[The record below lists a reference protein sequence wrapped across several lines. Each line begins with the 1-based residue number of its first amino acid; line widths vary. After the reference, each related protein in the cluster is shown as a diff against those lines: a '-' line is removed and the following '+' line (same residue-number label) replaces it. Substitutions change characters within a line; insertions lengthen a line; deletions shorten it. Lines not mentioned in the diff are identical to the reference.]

1 MKVLYYHLPVPC
13 YLMSC
18 IAYVS
23 HTALIMYV
31 MQAVTLQLTTADDLQ
46 DVVLED
52 WTAGGLEPLDPNV
65 GTTPVLN
72 DNSDCGWPRISSG
85 GGGSGSGGG
94 GFDFAAYRWWFSCT
108 TFQRQT
114 RPDQVTYHS
123 TFVKA
128 GTHSVSYQAMASTS
142 GSWVLPPAKAF
153 VLLQPELMGMSAS
166 GTFNVS
172 RTALTAAERHFPLP
186 SSAGPRVPVDCPE
199 ACLDD
204 CDVFTGACNPQLTLL
219 TRAESFDSLDNTNVP
234 PPVVVLPKIRARL
247 VLALDIATIP
257 PDSAAR
263 ASFVEAFAADVGA
276 QLGVGAS
283 RIIVNSIASGSVVVG
298 FSILPDPTTGEEIA
312 LSVLNAA
319 FSDAGVSIA
328 GSTTALAI
336 EITAFGDDTPSGD
349 GTAAEGTHGLSIAV
363 TVIAIALAVL
373 CACAVWRLKGQTAAT
388 TAEGKALRGKAS
400 HYTISGSLSSSSPS
414 ATAAALSSSISRDSQ
429 GDDEGTAMLDRNP
442 IVHSRSRTP
451 P

>member
-13 YLMSC
+13 YLLVSRTC
-18 IAYVS
+18 IPHCLNNV
-23 HTALIMYV
+23 L
-31 MQAVTLQLTTADDLQ
+31 QAVTLQLTTADDLQ

-85 GGGSGSGGG
+85 GGGSGGG

-114 RPDQVTYHS
+114 RPDRVTYHS

-142 GSWVLPPAKAF
+142 GSWVLPPAKAS

-234 PPVVVLPKIRARL
+234 PSVVVLPKIRARL

-336 EITAFGDDTPSGD
+336 EITAFGDDTPPSGD

-363 TVIAIALAVL
+363 AVIAIALLAVL
-373 CACAVWRLKGQTAAT
+373 CACAVRRLKGQTAAT

-400 HYTISGSLSSSSPS
+400 HYTTSASLSSSSPS

-429 GDDEGTAMLDRNP
+429 GDDEGTAMLDRDP